1 MRKSTPSS
9 PTPSLLLFNKPFGVL
24 CQFTDADGRDT
35 LANYIQEPGYYA
47 AGRLDKDSEG
57 LLLLTNDGALQQR
70 ISHPRFKLPKTYL
83 VQVDGDITDTA
94 IQQLQRGVQLKDG
107 QAQAVS
113 VERTREPANL
123 WPRTP
128 PVRVRKAIPTSWITI
143 TLKEGRNRQVR
154 RMTATVNF
162 PTLRLI
168 RTSIGGCSVW
178 PFAPGQSGF
187 EPAKALVNRPKT
199 L

>member
-1 MRKSTPSS
+1 MSKPAPNSVT
-9 PTPSLLLFNKPFGVL
+9 SLLLFNKPFGVL

-35 LANYIQEPGYYA
+35 LANYIQKPGYYA

-83 VQVDGDITDTA
+83 VQVDGDITDDA
-94 IQQLQRGVQLKDG
+94 LQQLQRGVKLRDG
-107 QAQAVS
+107 HARAVS
-113 VERTREPANL
+113 AERTIEPATL
-123 WPRTP
+123 WARNP
-128 PVRVRKAIPTSWITI
+128 PIRVRQTIPTTWVNI

-154 RMTATVNF
+154 RMTAAVNF

-178 PFAPGQSGF
+178 PLTPGQSVF
-187 EPAKALVNRPKT
+187 KT
-199 L
+199 PDELDS

>member
-1 MRKSTPSS
+1 MSRSAPDSAL
-9 PTPSLLLFNKPFGVL
+9 SLLLFNKPFGVL
-24 CQFTDADGRDT
+24 CQFTDTDGRDT
-35 LANYIQEPGYYA
+35 LANYIRQPDYYA

-83 VQVDGDITDTA
+83 VQVDGDITDEA
-94 IQQLQRGVQLKDG
+94 LQQLQRGVKLKDG
-107 QAQAVS
+107 QARAVS
-113 VERTREPANL
+113 VERTAEPANM
-123 WPRTP
+123 WPRNP
-128 PVRVRKAIPTSWITI
+128 PIRVRQAIPTSWVNI

-154 RMTATVNF
+154 RMTAAVNF

-178 PFAPGQSGF
+178 PLEPGQSAF
-187 EPAKALVNRPKT
+187 KT
-199 L
+199 PDELYA

>member
-1 MRKSTPSS
+1 MSLPAPDLKT
-9 PTPSLLLFNKPFGVL
+9 SLLLFNKPFGVL
-24 CQFTDADGRDT
+24 CQFTDADNRET
-35 LANYIQEPGYYA
+35 LANYINEPGYYA

-83 VQVDGDITDTA
+83 VQVDGEITDA
-94 IQQLQRGVQLKDG
+94 ALQQLRRGVRLKDG
-107 QAQAVS
+107 LAKAVNAS
-113 VERTREPANL
+113 RCEEPNNL
-123 WPRTP
+123 WPRDP
-128 PVRVRKAIPTSWITI
+128 PIRVRQAIPTSWLTI

-154 RMTATVNF
+154 RMTAAVNF

-178 PFAPGQSGF
+178 PLGLGESVFTT
-187 EPAKALVNRPKT
+187 PKE
-199 L
+199 LYS

>member
-1 MRKSTPSS
+1 MSNPAFN
-9 PTPSLLLFNKPFGVL
+9 PALSLLLLNKPFGVL

-70 ISHPRFKLPKTYL
+70 ISHPKFKLPKTYL
-83 VQVDGDITDTA
+83 VQVDGEITDTA
-94 IQQLQRGVQLKDG
+94 LQQLQRGVQLKDG
-107 QAQAVS
+107 SARAVS
-113 VERTREPANL
+113 VERAVEPLNL
-123 WPRTP
+123 WPRIP
-128 PVRVRKAIPTSWITI
+128 PIRVRQAIPTSWINI

-154 RMTATVNF
+154 RMTAAVNF

-178 PFAPGQSGF
+178 PLSPGESVF
-187 EPAKALVNRPKT
+187 KSPDELNA
-199 L
+199 

>member
-1 MRKSTPSS
+1 MSN
-9 PTPSLLLFNKPFGVL
+9 PTFNPALSLLLLNKPFGVL

-35 LANYIQEPGYYA
+35 LANYIQESGYYA

-70 ISHPRFKLPKTYL
+70 ISHPKFKLPKTYL
-83 VQVDGDITDTA
+83 VQVDGEITDTA
-94 IQQLQRGVQLKDG
+94 LQQLQRGVQLKDG
-107 QAQAVS
+107 SARAVS
-113 VERTREPANL
+113 VERAVEPLNL
-123 WPRTP
+123 WPRIP
-128 PVRVRKAIPTSWITI
+128 PIRVRQAIPTSWINI

-154 RMTATVNF
+154 RMTAAVNF

-178 PFAPGQSGF
+178 PLSPGESVF
-187 EPAKALVNRPKT
+187 KSPDELNA
-199 L
+199 

>member
-1 MRKSTPSS
+1 MSKPATNSAI
-9 PTPSLLLFNKPFGVL
+9 SLLLFNKPFGVL

-83 VQVDGDITDTA
+83 VQVDGYITDDA
-94 IQQLQRGVQLKDG
+94 LRQLQRGVKLKDG
-107 QAQAVS
+107 QARAIS
-113 VERTREPANL
+113 VERTAEPATL
-123 WPRTP
+123 WPRNP
-128 PVRVRKAIPTSWITI
+128 PIRVRQAIPTTWMNI

-154 RMTATVNF
+154 RMTAAVNF

-178 PFAPGQSGF
+178 P
-187 EPAKALVNRPKT
+187 
-199 L
+199 